1 MISRTDRQK
10 EGVRKW
16 IEADCKGTLVWAT
29 GTGKSTAAIMAIKRI
44 LKIKP
49 DARVLIS
56 VPTEILQKQWID
68 DYITKYNLNQNCSVQ
83 IINSI
88 VKNEWDVDL
97 LIIDEI
103 HLTPTATLGEIFT
116 CVDYNMILGLT
127 ATIERLD
134 GKEIIV
140 KSYAPVCDEITI
152 DEATSN
158 GWLSPYKEY
167 VVMLDVD
174 MTEYNKWNQ
183 EFIGF
188 FSQMGYDFNLGMRLT
203 TNIIE
208 RRKYAKKLGLDQKQ
222 FDAVCFG
229 WMDRLRKRKKFV
241 QSHPHKLEIARK
253 ILDARKDKKCIV
265 FASTIKECEQLAQK
279 NELVLHSQR
288 SKKDNSAA
296 IDAFNQL
303 NCGNV
308 FSVRSAK
315 TGLDLK
321 GLSVEIIMNTDS
333 SKISKVQAV
342 GRTIRFE
349 PGKQAEIFTLIIRN
363 SVEEK
368 WLANSTDSSYIVI
381 NEQQLEKVLNYEPLE
396 LRDRKL
402 IKDVKN
408 RY

>member
-16 IEADCKGTLVWAT
+16 IKAGCNGTLVWAT
-29 GTGKSTAAIMAIKRI
+29 GTGKTFTALMAIQKVLKAKPNARI
-44 LKIKP
+44 
-49 DARVLIS
+49 LIS
-56 VPTEILQKQWID
+56 VPTEILQKQWQD
-68 DYITKYNLNQNCSVQ
+68 EYINKYNLTSNCEVK

-88 VKNEWDVDL
+88 VKTSWDVDL
-97 LIIDEI
+97 LVIDEI
-103 HLTPTATLGEIFT
+103 HLTPTSTLGEIFN

-140 KSYAPVCDEITI
+140 KSFAPVCDEITI
-152 DEATSN
+152 KEATSN
-158 GWLSPYKEY
+158 GWLAPYKEY

-188 FSQMGYDFNLGMRLT
+188 FSQLGFDFNLAMRLS
-203 TNIIE
+203 TNLIE
-208 RRKYAKKLGLDQKQ
+208 RRKYAKKLGVDYKQ
-222 FDAVCFG
+222 IDAICFG

-253 ILDARKDKKCIV
+253 ILNARKDKKCII
-265 FASTIKECEQLAQK
+265 FASTIKECEQLAK
-279 NELVLHSQR
+279 KGELVLHSQR

-303 NCGNV
+303 SCGNV

-349 PGKQAEIFTLIIRN
+349 PGKQAEIFTLIIKN

>member
-10 EGVRKW
+10 EGIKKW
-16 IEADCKGTLVWAT
+16 IQAGCQGTLVWAT
-29 GTGKSTAAIMAIKRI
+29 GAGKTTAAIMAIKRV

-49 DARVLIS
+49 NAHILIS
-56 VPTEILQKQWID
+56 VPTEILQKQWLD
-68 DYITKYNLNQNCSVQ
+68 DYIVKYNLIKNCEVK

-88 VKNEWDVDL
+88 VKTSWDVDL
-97 LIIDEI
+97 LVIDEI
-103 HLTPTATLGEIFT
+103 HLTPTSTLGEIFN
-116 CVDYNMILGLT
+116 CVDYDMILGLT

-134 GKEIIV
+134 GKETIV
-140 KSYAPVCDEITI
+140 KSFAPVCDEITI
-152 DEATSN
+152 EDATAN
-158 GWLSPYKEY
+158 GWLAPYKEY
-167 VVMLDVD
+167 VILLDVD

-188 FSQMGYDFNLGMRLT
+188 FSQLGFDFNSAMKLG
-203 TNIIE
+203 TNPIE
-208 RRKYAKKLGLDQKQ
+208 RRKYAKKLGVDYKQ
-222 FDAVCFG
+222 IDAICFG

-265 FASTIKECEQLAQK
+265 FASTIKDCEQLAQK
-279 NELVLHSQR
+279 GELVLHSQR
-288 SKKDNSAA
+288 SKKDNSTA
-296 IDAFNQL
+296 IDAFNKL
-303 NCGNV
+303 TSGNV
-308 FSVRSAK
+308 FSVRAAK

-333 SKISKVQAV
+333 SKISKVQAI

-349 PGKQAEIFTLIIRN
+349 PGKQAEIFTLVIRN

-368 WLANSTDSSYIVI
+368 WLANSTSSSYIII
-381 NEQQLEKVLNYEPLE
+381 NEQQLEKVLNNEPLE
-396 LRDRKL
+396 VRDRKL
-402 IKDVKN
+402 VKDVKN

>member
-10 EGVRKW
+10 EGIKKW
-16 IEADCKGTLVWAT
+16 IQAGCTGTLVWCT
-29 GTGKSTAAIMAIKRI
+29 GAGKSYATILAIKRV

-49 DARVLIS
+49 NARILIS
-56 VPTEILQKQWID
+56 VPTEILQKQWMD
-68 DYITKYNLNQNCSVQ
+68 DYIIEYNLLKNCEVK

-88 VKNEWDVDL
+88 VKTSWDVDL
-97 LIIDEI
+97 LVIDEI
-103 HLTPTATLGEIFT
+103 HLTPTSTLGEIFN
-116 CVDYNMILGLT
+116 CVDYDMILGLT

-134 GKEIIV
+134 GKETIV
-140 KSYAPVCDEITI
+140 KSFAPVCDEITV
-152 DEATSN
+152 DEATAN

-167 VVMLDVD
+167 VVLLDVD

-188 FSQMGYDFNLGMRLT
+188 FSQLGFDFNFAMKLG
-203 TNIIE
+203 TNPIE
-208 RRKYAKKLGLDQKQ
+208 RRKYAKKLGVDYKQ
-222 FDAVCFG
+222 IDAICFG

-253 ILDARKDKKCIV
+253 ILDARKDKKCII
-265 FASTIKECEQLAQK
+265 FASTIKDCEQLAQK
-279 NELVLHSQR
+279 GELVLHSQR
-288 SKKDNSAA
+288 SKKDNSAS
-296 IDAFNQL
+296 IDAFNKL
-303 NCGNV
+303 TSGNV

-333 SKISKVQAV
+333 SKISKVQAI

-368 WLANSTDSSYIVI
+368 WLANSTSSLYIVI
-381 NEQQLEKVLNYEPLE
+381 NEQQLDKVLNNESLE
-396 LRDRKL
+396 VRDRTL

>member
-16 IEADCKGTLVWAT
+16 IEAGCKGTLVWAT
-29 GTGKSTAAIMAIKRI
+29 GTGKSTAAIIAIKRI

-49 DARVLIS
+49 DVRILIS

-68 DYITKYNLNQNCSVQ
+68 DYITKYNLSQNCSVQ

-116 CVDYNMILGLT
+116 CVNYNMILGLT

-140 KSYAPVCDEITI
+140 KSYAPVCDEITV

-188 FSQMGYDFNLGMRLT
+188 FSQLGFDFKRAMILC

-241 QSHPHKLEIARK
+241 QSHPHKLEVARK

>member
-16 IEADCKGTLVWAT
+16 IEAGCKGTLVWAT
-29 GTGKSTAAIMAIKRI
+29 GTGKSTAAIIAIKRI

-49 DARVLIS
+49 DVRILIS

-68 DYITKYNLNQNCSVQ
+68 DYITKYNLSQNCSVQ

-116 CVDYNMILGLT
+116 CVNYNMILGLT

-140 KSYAPVCDEITI
+140 KSYAPVCDEITV

-188 FSQMGYDFNLGMRLT
+188 FSQLGFDFKRAMILC

-241 QSHPHKLEIARK
+241 QSHPHKLDVARK

-288 SKKDNSAA
+288 SKKDNSAT

>member
-16 IEADCKGTLVWAT
+16 IEAGCKGTLVWAT
-29 GTGKSTAAIMAIKRI
+29 GTGKSIAAIMAIKRI

-49 DARVLIS
+49 DVRVLIS

-68 DYITKYNLNQNCSVQ
+68 DYIAKYNLSQNCSIQ

-116 CVDYNMILGLT
+116 CVNYNMILGLT

-140 KSYAPVCDEITI
+140 KSYAPVCDEITV

-188 FSQMGYDFNLGMRLT
+188 FSQLGFDFKRAMILC

-241 QSHPHKLEIARK
+241 QSHPHKLEVARK

-381 NEQQLEKVLNYEPLE
+381 NEQQLEKVLNNEPFE
-396 LRDRKL
+396 VRERK
-402 IKDVKN
+402 ITKDVKN

>member
-16 IEADCKGTLVWAT
+16 IQAGCKGTLVWAT

-49 DARVLIS
+49 DVRVLIS

-68 DYITKYNLNQNCSVQ
+68 DYIAKYNLSQNCSVQ

-116 CVDYNMILGLT
+116 CVNYNMILGLT

-140 KSYAPVCDEITI
+140 KSYAPVCDEITV

-188 FSQMGYDFNLGMRLT
+188 FSQLGFDFKRAMILC

-229 WMDRLRKRKKFV
+229 WMNRLRKRKKFV
-241 QSHPHKLEIARK
+241 QSHPHKLEVARK

-368 WLANSTDSSYIVI
+368 WFANSASGNYIVI
-381 NEQQLEKVLNYEPLE
+381 NEQQLEKVLNNEPFE
-396 LRDRKL
+396 VRERK
-402 IKDVKN
+402 ITKDVKN

>member
-16 IEADCKGTLVWAT
+16 IKVGCKGTLVWAT
-29 GTGKSTAAIMAIKRI
+29 GTGKTTAAVMAIKRV
-44 LKIKP
+44 IKAKS
-49 DARVLIS
+49 DARILIS
-56 VPTEILQKQWID
+56 VPTEVLQKQWND
-68 DYITKYNLNQNCSVQ
+68 EYILKYGLWNNCSVQ

-88 VKNEWDVDL
+88 VKKDWDVDL
-97 LIIDEI
+97 LVIDEI
-103 HLTPTATLGEIFT
+103 HLTPTSTLGEIFT
-116 CVDYNMILGLT
+116 CVEYNMILGLT

-152 DEATSN
+152 EEATAN
-158 GWLSPYKEY
+158 GWLAPYKEY

-188 FSQMGYDFNLGMRLT
+188 FSQLGFDFKQAMFLC

-279 NELVLHSQR
+279 GELVLHSQR

-296 IDAFNQL
+296 IDAFNNL
-303 NCGNV
+303 STGNV
-308 FSVRSAK
+308 FSVRAAK

-381 NEQQLEKVLNYEPLE
+381 NEQQLEKVLNNEPLE
-396 LRDRKL
+396 IRDRKL